1 MGKGLFLHKDQSV
14 KNETGDYF
22 FQMHKSW
29 QPKNNKAYEEK
40 GKHGPIKGTNLHKL
54 TLKKWKSMNYP
65 TKSSEY

>member
-1 MGKGLFLHKDQSV
+1 MRQV
-14 KNETGDYF
+14 TIF

-29 QPKNNKAYEEK
+29 QGKNNKAYEEK